1 LSARSRLLRVTSLAS
16 ANVRA
21 RQRSTPFAGHIACIG
36 KRSCPAKVAPPK
48 ASHPLRVTPFARA
61 SACARQKS
69 RPLPGHAVCTSK
81 RLRPA
86 KVAPSLRLGSEAG
99 INQTVGC
106 ACPNAA
112 ASWDLQGMEPAKQGP
127 RPARVAPRSRSHGL
141 LVMAFAKAKPMPGKP
156 CAHPQVTPLAGHGP
170 CQSRSHARQV
180 PCLRWVVGTIGQ
192 KATDSGPG
200 SSLRRVSV

>member
-1 LSARSRLLRVTSLAS
+1 MSARSRSLQGTPFAS
-16 ANVRA
+16 AKPVPGKGCA
-21 RQRSTPFAGHIACIG
+21 AKGVTPFAGPRLCMS
-36 KRSCPAKVAPPK
+36 KRPCPA
-48 ASHPLRVTPFARA
+48 RI
-61 SACARQKS
+61 
-69 RPLPGHAVCTSK
+69 
-81 RLRPA
+81 
-86 KVAPSLRLGSEAG
+86 APSLRLGSEAG
-99 INQTVGC
+99 ISQTVGC

-141 LVMAFAKAKPMPGKP
+141 QGMAFAKAKPMPGKP

-192 KATDSGPG
+192 KAFDSGPG